1 MAALTKIAFLFVMK
15 YGSTISLYYIK
26 GYLIHSGSIHMSIKK
41 ALILGA
47 GGFIGNHLAVRLRA
61 QGYHV
66 SGADVRLPEFSDS
79 AADDFEL
86 GDLRDISFCQRA
98 MHGSYDRVYQLAAD
112 MGGAGYIF
120 TGDNDASIMSNSAQV
135 NLNVLNV
142 SKETR
147 PGVLFFSSSACI
159 YPDPM
164 AYDDSIYAEDSA
176 YPAQPDSEYGWEKL
190 FSERLY
196 QAYARNIGLNVR
208 IARLHNIFGPLGA
221 WDGGREKA
229 IAAICRKVILAHDGD
244 AIRIWGD
251 GRQTRSFLYIDECL
265 EGIERLMASSFS
277 QPVNIGSDEMVTI
290 QALTEMI
297 IAISRKRLS
306 IINVDGPKGVDI
318 RTSNNKL
325 ISQVLN
331 WAPDYP
337 LYQGVEKTYRWIE
350 SQIKL
355 PSP

>member
-1 MAALTKIAFLFVMK
+1 MAFQLVLK
-15 YGSTISLYYIK
+15 YSTAISLHFINV
-26 GYLIHSGSIHMSIKK
+26 YLILSDSIHLSMAK

-47 GGFIGNHLAVRLRA
+47 GGFIGNHLATRLKA
-61 QGYHV
+61 QGFYV
-66 SGADVRLPEFSDS
+66 KGADIRLPEFSES
-79 AADDFEL
+79 PADHFEV

-98 MHGSYDRVYQLAAD
+98 MHGDYDRVYQLAAD

-135 NLNVLNV
+135 NLNILNV
-142 SKETR
+142 SKETQ

-159 YPDPM
+159 YPDPLQ
-164 AYDDSIYAEDSA
+164 YDDTIYAEDSA

-196 QAYARNIGLNVR
+196 QAYARNFGLNVR

-229 IAAICRKVILAHDGD
+229 IAAICRKVILAQDGD

-265 EGIERLMASSFS
+265 DGIERLVSSSFA

-297 IAISRKRLS
+297 IGISGRKLS
-306 IINVDGPKGVDI
+306 IINIDGPKGVDI

-325 ISQVLN
+325 ISQALH
-331 WAPDYP
+331 WTPDYP
-337 LYQGVEKTYRWIE
+337 LQRGVENTYRWIE
-350 SQIKL
+350 SQIVKIN
-355 PSP
+355 P